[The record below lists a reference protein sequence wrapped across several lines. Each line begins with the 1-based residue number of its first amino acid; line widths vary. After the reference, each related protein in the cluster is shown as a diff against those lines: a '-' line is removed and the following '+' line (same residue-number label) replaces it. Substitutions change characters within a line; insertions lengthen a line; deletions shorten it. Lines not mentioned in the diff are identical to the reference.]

1 MAKSGVENF
10 KLLCISKGKLPSL
23 PFERM
28 KNAVLG
34 KNYILEVAFI
44 KGSWMRAL
52 NKKYRNKNEVTDI
65 LSFPL
70 FKNEGQIVICI
81 SAARTE
87 AKKFDRNLENFIA
100 FLFIHGLAH
109 LKGLTHG
116 SRMEALERKYRT
128 KFGV

>member
-1 MAKSGVENF
+1 MAKLRAKNF
-10 KLLCISKGKLPSL
+10 KIVALSKGKLPSL

-28 KNAVLG
+28 KNAMLG

-44 KGSWMRAL
+44 KESRMRAL
-52 NKKYRNKNEVTDI
+52 NKKYRNKNKVTDI

-70 FKNEGQIVICI
+70 FQNEGQIAICI
-81 SAARTE
+81 SVARIE

-116 SRMEALERKYRT
+116 SRMEALERKVRAIF
-128 KFGV
+128 KI